1 MAQLW
6 RRRKPVVV
14 WSCSSRRV
22 WRAEGWVCMWKV
34 STRASMVME
43 PLCVLVVVT
52 QVMYAR

>member
-6 RRRKPVVV
+6 RWRKPVVV

-22 WRAEGWVCMWKV
+22 WRAEGWVCVWTV
-34 STRASMVME
+34 STRASVVME